1 MRLLLFTFV
10 VCGAAMGQGGLQTLL
25 KLTPAQTTQVLQLNT
40 ALNQTVDAKQ
50 NRSYQVNRELTAEYT
65 KAQPDARALGDRY
78 LELAALTG
86 EMAAARANTQMQ
98 ITALLNAEQKG
109 LIQQISSAL
118 AQRDLIGEA
127 TCAYLGNPILSSLP
141 FVPVFVSSFS
151 GGAFGFTTVQSFF
164 PTSPC
169 RSQFPVSV
177 RNFLSLSDEQVAG
190 ITGLQAAFSS
200 LYAHKQSRI
209 ADVQVEIRDL
219 TAQASP
225 DAAALGIRYAEL
237 GGISRELTDADMQT
251 RTAARALL
259 TAAQQT
265 KLQSVLDASKLASFL
280 MPAES
285 CHFLAPPAGT
295 QDFDFSGF
303 SCSQNF

>member
-10 VCGAAMGQGGLQTLL
+10 AWSAAVGQGGLQTLL
-25 KLTPAQTTQVLQLNT
+25 KLTPAQTAQVLQLNT
-40 ALNQTVDAKQ
+40 ALNQIVDAKQ
-50 NRSYQVNRELTAEYT
+50 NRSNQVNGELTGEYA
-65 KAQPDARALGDRY
+65 KPRPDARALGDRY
-78 LELAALTG
+78 LELATLTG
-86 EMAAARANTQMQ
+86 EMAAARAKTQMQ
-98 ITALLNAEQKG
+98 ILASLNTDQKG
-109 LIQQISSAL
+109 IIQQILSAV
-118 AQRDLIGEA
+118 AQRDLISDA
-127 TCAYLGNPILSSLP
+127 TCAYLGNPILSSLTT
-141 FVPVFVSSFS
+141 VFIPSFS
-151 GGAFGFTTVQSFF
+151 GGAFGFTVIRSRF
-164 PTSPC
+164 PTTAC

-190 ITGLQAAFSS
+190 ITGLQTAFTS

-225 DAAALGIRYAEL
+225 DAAALGVRYAEL

-259 TAAQQT
+259 TAAQQI
-265 KLQSVLDASKLASFL
+265 KLQAVLDASELTSFVF
-280 MPAES
+280 PAES
-285 CHFLAPPAGT
+285 CHFLSLPAGT

-303 SCSQNF
+303 LCSQNF

>member
-1 MRLLLFTFV
+1 MRLLLFTFIAWS
-10 VCGAAMGQGGLQTLL
+10 AAVGQGGLQTLL
-25 KLTPAQTTQVLQLNT
+25 KLTPAQTAQVLQLNT
-40 ALNQTVDAKQ
+40 ALNQTIDAKQ
-50 NRSYQVNRELTAEYT
+50 NRSNQVNRELTEEYA
-65 KAQPDARALGDRY
+65 KPRPDARALGDRY

-86 EMAAARANTQMQ
+86 EMAAARAKTQMQ
-98 ITALLNAEQKG
+98 ILASLNTEQKG
-109 LIQQISSAL
+109 IIQQILSAVP
-118 AQRDLIGEA
+118 QRDLIGDA
-127 TCAYLGNPILSSLP
+127 TCAYLGNPILSFLP
-141 FVPVFVSSFS
+141 QVPVFITSFS
-151 GGAFGFTTVQSFF
+151 GGAFGFTVIRSRF
-164 PTSPC
+164 PTTAC

-190 ITGLQAAFSS
+190 ITGLQTAFTS

-225 DAAALGIRYAEL
+225 DAAALGVRYAEL

-259 TAAQQT
+259 TAAQQI
-265 KLQSVLDASKLASFL
+265 KLQAVLDASDLTSFVF
-280 MPAES
+280 PAES
-285 CHFLAPPAGT
+285 CHFLSLPAGT

-303 SCSQNF
+303 LCSQNF

>member
-1 MRLLLFTFV
+1 MRLLLFTFL
-10 VCGAAMGQGGLQTLL
+10 VCGTAMGQGGLQTLL

-40 ALNQTVDAKQ
+40 ALKQTVDAKQ
-50 NRSYQVNRELTAEYT
+50 NRSNQVNGELTAEYT

-78 LELAALTG
+78 LELASLTG

-98 ITALLNAEQKG
+98 IAVLLNAEQKG

-118 AQRDLIGEA
+118 AQRDLIGDA
-127 TCAYLGNPILSSLP
+127 TCAYLGNPILFSLP
-141 FVPVFVSSFS
+141 
-151 GGAFGFTTVQSFF
+151 GFTFFLPNGGIVGPRLVQSFF

-169 RSQFPVSV
+169 QSQFPVSI
-177 RNFLSLSDEQVAG
+177 RNFLSLTDEQVAG
-190 ITGLQAAFSS
+190 ITGLQAAFTS

-251 RTAARALL
+251 RTAARELL

-280 MPAES
+280 IPAES
-285 CHFLAPPAGT
+285 CHFLSPPAGT